1 MGSSSP
7 PSFESA
13 SMQVSEM
20 NFGLNML
27 RQTPVTKSMVV
38 SPVSV
43 IFALAMVQL
52 GARNRTKLQINKVIA
67 NEATDNAIVSFYSDL
82 FKNITNSPGA
92 QARIT
97 NGFFMNKTF
106 SIRKDYARMIAQ
118 KFGALIEAYD
128 FRQAANTAKIIDN
141 FVSQK
146 TDGKIENFIKSDA
159 VEGADALIV
168 NAIYF
173 KADWHY
179 TFNKNFTREAL
190 FYHSADDKGKVNYM
204 NEYRKNRMYAENEVV
219 QVLSLPY
226 KDTSY
231 SFNIF
236 LPKKRFGIDELRTKL
251 DGATIQNLLS
261 RLKSTHLDQISIPK
275 MKLEKD
281 YDLKKALLA
290 MGVSDLFDRN
300 LADLSGISENH
311 LYASDAKHR
320 AFIEVDEKG
329 TTAAAATR
337 IGIKVCRK
345 RGPPRIQRN
354 FIADH
359 PFIFILTK
367 DKNALFIGQFI

>member
-1 MGSSSP
+1 MEALTHSSS
-7 PSFESA
+7 ESA

-27 RQTPVTKSMVV
+27 RQTPVTESMVV

-67 NEATDNAIVSFYSDL
+67 NDAADRSIVSFYSDL
-82 FKNITNSPGA
+82 SKNITNSPGT
-92 QARIT
+92 QARIA
-97 NGFFMNKTF
+97 NGFFLNKTF
-106 SIRKDYARMIAQ
+106 SIKKSYARMIAE
-118 KFGALIEAYD
+118 KYGAVIEAYD
-128 FRQAANTAKIIDN
+128 FRQAANTAKIIDS

-173 KADWHY
+173 KANWYHE
-179 TFNKNFTREAL
+179 FNKKSTKEAL
-190 FYHSADDKGKVNYM
+190 FHHSADNKGKVSYM
-204 NEYRKNRMYAENEVV
+204 SEYRKNRMYAENEVV

-236 LPKKRFGIDELRTKL
+236 LPKERFGIDELRTKL

-261 RLKSTHLDQISIPK
+261 RLKSTLLDISIPK

-281 YDLKKALLA
+281 YELKQALLA
-290 MGVSDLFDRN
+290 MGVSDLFDRD
-300 LADLSGISENH
+300 LADLSGISEND
-311 LYASDAKHR
+311 LYVSDAKHR
-320 AFIEVDEKG
+320 AFIEVDEEG
-329 TTAAAATR
+329 TTAAAATY
-337 IGIKVCRK
+337 IGMK
-345 RGPPRIQRN
+345 RLRMRQIRREPKK

-367 DKNALFIGQFI
+367 DKNSLFIGQFV

>member
-1 MGSSSP
+1 METLSH

-27 RQTPVTKSMVV
+27 RQTPVIKSMVV

-67 NEATDNAIVSFYSDL
+67 NDATDSAIVSFYSDL
-82 FKNITNSPGA
+82 SKNITNSPGA
-92 QARIT
+92 QARIA
-97 NGFFMNKTF
+97 NGFFLNKTF
-106 SIRKDYARMIAQ
+106 SIKKSYARMIAE
-118 KFGALIEAYD
+118 KYGAAIKAYD
-128 FRQAANTAKIIDN
+128 FRQAADTAKIIDN

-159 VEGADALIV
+159 VEGAEALII

-173 KADWHY
+173 KANWY
-179 TFNKNFTREAL
+179 QEFNKKATKEAL
-190 FYHSADDKGKVNYM
+190 FHHSANNKGKVNYM
-204 NEYRKNRMYAENEVV
+204 NEYRKNRMYAENELV

-251 DGATIQNLLS
+251 NGATIQNLLS
-261 RLKSTHLDQISIPK
+261 RLKSTLLDISIPK

-281 YDLKKALLA
+281 YELKQALLA

-300 LADLSGISENH
+300 LADLSGISEND

-320 AFIEVDEKG
+320 AFIEAGFSSVLAV
-329 TTAAAATR
+329 TM
-337 IGIKVCRK
+337 
-345 RGPPRIQRN
+345 
-354 FIADH
+354 
-359 PFIFILTK
+359 
-367 DKNALFIGQFI
+367 

>member
-1 MGSSSP
+1 MEALSP

-27 RQTPVTKSMVV
+27 RQTPVTKSMIV

-52 GARNRTKLQINKVIA
+52 GAKGRTKSQINNVIA
-67 NEATDNAIVSFYSDL
+67 NGAADDAIVSFCSDL

-92 QARIT
+92 QARIA
-97 NGFFMNKTF
+97 NGFFLSKTF
-106 SIRKDYARMIAQ
+106 SIRKEYARTIAQ
-118 KFGALIEAYD
+118 KFDAAIEAYD
-128 FRQAANTAKIIDN
+128 FKQAANTAKVIDN

-146 TDGKIENFIKSDA
+146 TNGKIKNIITDSA
-159 VEGADALIV
+159 VENADALIV

-173 KADWHY
+173 EANWYHK
-179 TFNKNFTREAL
+179 FNKGFTKKAM
-190 FYHSADDKGKVNYM
+190 FHHSADNKEKVDYI

-236 LPKKRFGIDELRTKL
+236 LPKKRFGIDELRTNL

-261 RLKSTHLDQISIPK
+261 KLRSTPLDDISIPK

-281 YDLKKALLA
+281 YDLKQALLT
-290 MGVSDLFDRN
+290 MGVSDLFDSN
-300 LADLSGISENH
+300 LADLSGISEDH
-311 LYASDAKHR
+311 LYASDAKHK
-320 AFIEVDEKG
+320 AFIEVDEEG
-329 TTAAAATR
+329 TTAAAATHTVYR
-337 IGIKVCRK
+337 LASNRPNRRTPK
-345 RGPPRIQRN
+345 R

-367 DKNALFIGQFI
+367 DKNALFIGQFV